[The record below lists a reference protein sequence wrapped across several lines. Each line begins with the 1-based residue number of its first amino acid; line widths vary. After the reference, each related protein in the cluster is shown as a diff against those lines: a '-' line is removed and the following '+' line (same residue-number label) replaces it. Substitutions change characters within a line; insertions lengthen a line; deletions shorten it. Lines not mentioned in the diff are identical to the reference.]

1 MEDEVQRAVRLY
13 NAAMAHRDRLSSLN
27 HYDKEEAIERYK
39 TTMRSNWESGQL
51 SKKAIF
57 GAVHTGSAIRWVP
70 MRMKTDLNAL
80 TVADFQLE
88 STIDATQCCSMDK
101 LSKQNVL
108 HHPTLG
114 PIPAFEDFTVVR
126 PKSELE
132 RSVMQAMV
140 LGSQATNATEYSW
153 NARTS
158 NYVARPS
165 SAWLVRANWERLSTL
180 NAGAHTPLPT
190 ESMDAKSLVPMM
202 MPSDQVVML
211 AARANALGAKLASM
225 KAATGR
231 GSQGGESMEK

>member
-1 MEDEVQRAVRLY
+1 MLLLSLISNSNPQLTQHSVVQWISYQSRTY
-13 NAAMAHRDRLSSLN
+13 C
-27 HYDKEEAIERYK
+27 
-39 TTMRSNWESGQL
+39 T
-51 SKKAIF
+51 
-57 GAVHTGSAIRWVP
+57 
-70 MRMKTDLNAL
+70 
-80 TVADFQLE
+80 
-88 STIDATQCCSMDK
+88 
-101 LSKQNVL
+101 
-108 HHPTLG
+108 HPTLG